1 MKDIIGRR
9 IKEER
14 TSQKL
19 TQEELITK
27 AQLNWDRQT
36 LGQIE
41 KGERE
46 LKAWELAK
54 IAKVLHVELPIFFPE
69 TVTPT
74 ITAKPIVLW
83 REKPEN
89 HEHLETEFI
98 RLCKDFRFVET
109 LNSVDSSRFTALPRK
124 KIDLNTFSYNDAY
137 ALAEEV
143 RGQLGVGDYPA
154 TSLVKILEEKY
165 GIKFFFNELGGNGS
179 AAASASE
186 YGLCIL
192 ISASEPAWRQHFSIA
207 HELFHI
213 ITWDDGLLAQVNSE
227 EKLRKYNEQLAGAFA
242 AGLLVPSESLQREI
256 RSIAK
261 DNKLKDA
268 GVISIARQF
277 GVSLEALLWRMVGI
291 RLIQRSDVL
300 NALDDKQLRSLDY
313 ISRSEAQAP
322 YYLSNRFVRLAYLAY
337 ENGEISR
344 ARLAKMLNQSL
355 SALADYLKNFG
366 LAEVSNN
373 EITIS
378 NS

>member
-14 TSQKL
+14 TRQNL
-19 TQEELITK
+19 TQEELIAK
-27 AQLNWDRQT
+27 AQLAWERQT

-54 IAKVLHVELPIFFPE
+54 IAKVLHVELPVFFPE
-69 TVTPT
+69 TVSPATPP
-74 ITAKPIVLW
+74 KPVVLW

-89 HEHLETEFI
+89 HEHLEAEFI
-98 RLCKDFRFVET
+98 RLCKDFKFVET

-124 KIDLNTFSYNDAY
+124 KIDLNTFTYNDAY

-192 ISASEPAWRQHFSIA
+192 ISSSEPAWRQHFSIA

-213 ITWDDGLLAQVNSE
+213 ITWDDALIEQIKDDQTLRSLN
-227 EKLRKYNEQLAGAFA
+227 EKLANAFA
-242 AGLLVPSESLQREI
+242 AGLLVPTESLRREI
-256 RSIAK
+256 RSLAK
-261 DNKLKDA
+261 PNAA
-268 GVISIARQF
+268 GIVSIARQF
-277 GVSLEALLWRMVGI
+277 EVSLEALLWRMASIHII
-291 RLIQRSDVL
+291 RRDDVQK
-300 NALDDKQLRSLDY
+300 ALQDPGLRSLDY
-313 ISRSEAQAP
+313 ASRMESQSP
-322 YYLSNRFVRLAYLAY
+322 YYLSNRFVRLAYLAC

>member
-14 TSQKL
+14 TRQNL

-27 AQLNWDRQT
+27 AQLGWERQT

-41 KGERE
+41 KGDRE

-54 IAKVLHVELPIFFPE
+54 IAKVLHVELPVFFPE
-69 TVTPT
+69 TTTP
-74 ITAKPIVLW
+74 AVPLRPVVLW

-89 HEHLETEFI
+89 HERLEAEFI
-98 RLCKDFRFVET
+98 SLCKDFKFVET
-109 LNSVDSSRFTALPRK
+109 LNSVDSSRFIVLPRK
-124 KIDLNTFSYNDAY
+124 KIDLNTFTYNDAY
-137 ALAEEV
+137 SLAEEV

-192 ISASEPAWRQHFSIA
+192 ISSSEQAWRQHFSIA

-213 ITWDDGLLAQVNSE
+213 ITWDDALIEQIKDDQTLRSLN
-227 EKLRKYNEQLAGAFA
+227 EKLANAFA
-242 AGLLVPSESLQREI
+242 AGLLVPTESLRREI
-256 RSIAK
+256 RSLAK
-261 DNKLKDA
+261 SNAA
-268 GVISIARQF
+268 GIVSIARQF
-277 GVSLEALLWRMVGI
+277 EVSLEALLWRMASFHII
-291 RLIQRSDVL
+291 RRDDVQK
-300 NALDDKQLRSLDY
+300 ALQDPGLRSLDY
-313 ISRSEAQAP
+313 ASRMESQSP
-322 YYLSNRFVRLAYLAY
+322 YYLSNRFVRLAYLAC